1 LLEHGQSQVY
11 REDRLPYRRTMAQA
25 VQGSLTDAGLLPFFD
40 PNLTLAQA
48 EQEFI
53 VKKWCWLTLF

>member
-1 LLEHGQSQVY
+1 
-11 REDRLPYRRTMAQA
+11 MAQA
-25 VQGSLTDAGLLPFFD
+25 EQGALTDAGLLSFFD